1 MPLLAPRLAE
11 LKRRA
16 KALQASVRR
25 KEETL
30 VRLGALTKRSARSRA
45 LDASTAAI
53 QLLQVEEAVA
63 AEKAQ
68 FLEIWA
74 QVTASKIGAVRRQCV
89 LDAYPDHEVQALQA
103 CRGTLEARE
112 LALTSRIADLE
123 DHLSQYSSCR
133 RDQDH
138 ESILEEFL
146 PSFVKW
152 SATWKRWQ
160 VKGLFGDSSDAGKI
174 EPHMVLVKVVRAAG
188 KVTRSRSWL
197 LAPGSSRRAGMS
209 AANMSG

>member
-30 VRLGALTKRSARSRA
+30 ERLGASAKSSARSRA
-45 LDASTAAI
+45 LHASTAAL

-123 DHLSQYSSCR
+123 DHLSQYSGCR
-133 RDQDH
+133 NEIKTMAVDFGRVSAQLRQM
-138 ESILEEFL
+138 ERYLEKMAE
-146 PSFVKW
+146 
-152 SATWKRWQ
+152 
-160 VKGLFGDSSDAGKI
+160 
-174 EPHMVLVKVVRAAG
+174 
-188 KVTRSRSWL
+188 
-197 LAPGSSRRAGMS
+197 
-209 AANMSG
+209 